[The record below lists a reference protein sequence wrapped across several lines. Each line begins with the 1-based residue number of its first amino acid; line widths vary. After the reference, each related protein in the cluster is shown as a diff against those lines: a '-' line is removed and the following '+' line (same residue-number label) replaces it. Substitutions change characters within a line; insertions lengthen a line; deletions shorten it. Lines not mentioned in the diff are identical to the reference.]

1 MMPAPTLQHNT
12 WAMQD
17 GTLHYMT
24 KNENFRTLFIT
35 FMSVL
40 AYCTI
45 LLDQRVKAVHR
56 PALHNDIFAL
66 IVFDRPGAV
75 DIHTLLLTQIR
86 VLTVPAV
93 DTCSLIV

>member
-1 MMPAPTLQHNT
+1 MPGSTLQHKT
-12 WAMQD
+12 WAMQN

-24 KNENFRTLFIT
+24 KNEDSRTLFIT

-56 PALHNDIFAL
+56 PALHWDIFAL
-66 IVFDRPGAV
+66 IVSDRSGAV
-75 DIHTLLLTQIR
+75 DIQTLLLTQIR